1 MKNIENKENED
12 LIEEDISENEDLELD
27 QLLQSKDNEI
37 SEITNQ
43 LLRLQADFINFRKRA
58 EKDKESTIAYAVE
71 SFASD
76 LLSTLD
82 NFQRAIESEP
92 NKDNSFYEGV
102 EMIYIELI
110 KKLSKNG
117 VEEIESLGKEF
128 DPTFHHAIL
137 MEESDEYEEGKV
149 TEVLQKGYILRDK
162 VIRPAMVKVA
172 K

>member
-110 KKLSKNG
+110 KKLSKHG
-117 VEEIESLGKEF
+117 VEEIESLGKDF

-149 TEVLQKGYILRDK
+149 TEVLQKGYILKDK